1 MKRSP
6 KSQVPSPKSQARYT
20 LRPLRRFSPST
31 RSSADSSLQRGYL
44 LTEALVYIGVV
55 FVILG
60 IGYLAMYQCIDNCI
74 VLRRNADD
82 IVGTLAAG
90 EQWRAD
96 VRAANPRARLEG
108 AGENQVLH
116 LEGARGSVDYRFADG
131 IVFRRS
137 GSGDWG
143 RVIDRV
149 KSCSFQSELRQNLSV
164 WRWELELEPRLKG
177 AMKPGRVRPLFTFL
191 AVSQSAVTR

>member
-1 MKRSP
+1 VSSRKR
-6 KSQVPSPKSQARYT
+6 A
-20 LRPLRRFSPST
+20 
-31 RSSADSSLQRGYL
+31 YL

-60 IGYLAMYQCIDNCI
+60 IGYVAMYQCIDHCI

-82 IVGTLAAG
+82 IVRTLDAG
-90 EQWRAD
+90 EWWRAD
-96 VRAANPRARLEG
+96 VRAANSGARLEG

-116 LEGARGSVDYRFADG
+116 VQGARGSVDYRFADG
-131 IVFRRS
+131 VVFRRL
-137 GSGDWG
+137 GSGDWA
-143 RVIDRV
+143 RVLDRV
-149 KSCSFQSELRQNLSV
+149 KSCSFQAESRANISV

-191 AVSQSAVTR
+191 AVPQAAAAQ